1 MQARNKYKGFTKV
14 GLVCSGLVLGLLLSL
29 TYSAVAEKMTK
40 PQLPLEELRAFA
52 EVFGKIKSDYVE
64 PVEDKKL
71 LSEAMNG
78 MLTGLDPHSTYMDAE
93 AFKDMQA
100 TTQGEFGGLGI
111 EVGMEDGLVK
121 VISPIEDSPAYA
133 AGLKSGD
140 LIMKLDETPIKGLSL
155 NDAVK
160 LMRGKPDTS
169 ITLTVLRKNE
179 VKPLT
184 FKLVRAIIKNKSV
197 KYKMTEPGYAYARVT
212 QFQEHTGE
220 DLAKAIKAMHDENKG
235 PFKGFVLDLRNDPGG
250 LLNGAV
256 GVAAEF
262 LPKDALVVYTE
273 GRATDSKM
281 KLTVSPENY
290 VSNSVIH
297 EYLQKMNNGNM
308 PINITKSNMSE
319 AIAANDYIHDV
330 PEDLKT
336 VPMVV
341 LINAGSA
348 SASEIVAG
356 ALQDHKRATL
366 IGLRS
371 FGKGSVQTIMPM
383 NNGAAIKLTT
393 ARYFTPKGR
402 SIQAKGID
410 PDYLVEDGLD
420 QSYNIHEADLSH
432 HLSNPKDTQAGVQ
445 AKPDE
450 LTPAKDAAKDKLNEK
465 KYAEPS
471 GPIEPASKD
480 DLQFAQAMNFL
491 KGKPVI
497 VSTPP
502 KVEAA
507 LAK

>member
-1 MQARNKYKGFTKV
+1 MQVKNKYQGFTKIGLVFAGLIV
-14 GLVCSGLVLGLLLSL
+14 GLMLSL
-29 TYSAVAEKMTK
+29 TYSAVAEKMVK
-40 PQLPLEELRAFA
+40 PQLPIEDLRAFA

-71 LSEAMNG
+71 ISEAISG
-78 MLTGLDPHSTYMDAE
+78 MLTGLDPHSTYMDVD

-100 TTQGEFGGLGI
+100 ATQGEFGGLGI

-133 AGLKSGD
+133 AGIKSGD
-140 LIMKLDETPIKGLSL
+140 LIMKLDEKLVKGMTL

-160 LMRGKPDTS
+160 IMRGKPDTS
-169 ITLTVLRKNE
+169 ITLTILRKNE
-179 VKPLT
+179 AKPLLVT
-184 FKLVRAIIKNKSV
+184 LVRAIIKNKSV
-197 KYKMTEPGYAYARVT
+197 KFKLTEPGYAYVRIT

-220 DLAKAIKAMHDENKG
+220 DLAKAINSMYAENKG

-256 GVAAEF
+256 GVSAAF
-262 LPKDALVVYTE
+262 LPKDTLVVYTE
-273 GRATDSKM
+273 GRAADSKM
-281 KLTVSPENY
+281 NLTVNPENY
-290 VSNSVIH
+290 AR
-297 EYLQKMNNGNM
+297 GG
-308 PINITKSNMSE
+308 
-319 AIAANDYIHDV
+319 AANDYMRDI
-330 PEDLKT
+330 PADLKT

-366 IGLRS
+366 IGVRS

-402 SIQAKGID
+402 SIQAKGIE
-410 PDYLVEDGLD
+410 PDYYVEDGTD
-420 QSYNIHEADLSH
+420 QSNNIHEADLSR
-432 HLSNPKDTQAGVQ
+432 HLSNPKDATSASKT
-445 AKPDE
+445 KPE
-450 LTPAKDAAKDKLNEK
+450 NNAAAAAAKAKLNEK
-465 KYAEPS
+465 KFAEAS
-471 GPIEPASKD
+471 APIEPASKD
-480 DLQFAQAMNFL
+480 DVQFTQAMNFL
-491 KGKPVI
+491 KGKPI
-497 VSTPP
+497 IKSAPP

-507 LAK
+507 AEK

>member
-1 MQARNKYKGFTKV
+1 MQVKNKYQGFTKIGLVFAGLIV
-14 GLVCSGLVLGLLLSL
+14 GLMLSL
-29 TYSAVAEKMTK
+29 TYSAVAEKMVK
-40 PQLPLEELRAFA
+40 PQLPIEDLRAFA

-71 LSEAMNG
+71 ISEAISG
-78 MLTGLDPHSTYMDAE
+78 MLTGLDPHSTYMDVD

-100 TTQGEFGGLGI
+100 ATQGEFGGLGI

-133 AGLKSGD
+133 AGIKSGD
-140 LIMKLDETPIKGLSL
+140 LIMKLDEKLVKGMTL

-160 LMRGKPDTS
+160 IMRGKPDTP
-169 ITLTVLRKNE
+169 ITLTILRKNE
-179 VKPLT
+179 AKPLLVT
-184 FKLVRAIIKNKSV
+184 LVRAIIKNKSV
-197 KYKMTEPGYAYARVT
+197 KYKLTEPGYAYARVT

-220 DLAKAIKAMHDENKG
+220 DLAKAINAMHAENKG

-256 GVAAEF
+256 GVSAAF
-262 LPKDALVVYTE
+262 LPKDTLVVYTE

-281 KLTVSPENY
+281 NLTVNPENY
-290 VSNSVIH
+290 AR
-297 EYLQKMNNGNM
+297 GG
-308 PINITKSNMSE
+308 
-319 AIAANDYIHDV
+319 AANDYMRDI
-330 PEDLKT
+330 PADLKT

-366 IGLRS
+366 IGVRS

-402 SIQAKGID
+402 SIQAKGIE
-410 PDYLVEDGLD
+410 PDYYVEDGTD
-420 QSYNIHEADLSH
+420 QSNNIHEADLSR
-432 HLSNPKDTQAGVQ
+432 HLSNPKDAPSGS
-445 AKPDE
+445 AKPDNS
-450 LTPAKDAAKDKLNEK
+450 AAAAAAKAKLNEK
-465 KYAEPS
+465 KFAEAS
-471 GPIEPASKD
+471 APIEPASKE

-497 VSTPP
+497 KSEPP

-507 LAK
+507 APTK

>member
-1 MQARNKYKGFTKV
+1 MQAHNKYHRFTKI
-14 GLVCSGLVLGLLLSL
+14 GLVSSGLVLGLMLSL
-29 TYSAVAEKMTK
+29 TYSAVAEKMAK
-40 PQLPLEELRAFA
+40 PQLPLEDLRAFA

-64 PVEDKKL
+64 PVADKKL
-71 LSEAMNG
+71 ISEAISG
-78 MLTGLDPHSTYMDAE
+78 MLTGLDPHSTYMDVD

-100 TTQGEFGGLGI
+100 STQGEFGGLGI
-111 EVGMEDGLVK
+111 EVGMEDGLVR
-121 VISPIEDSPAYA
+121 VISPIEDSPAYI
-133 AGLKSGD
+133 AGIKSGD
-140 LIMKLDETPIKGLSL
+140 LIMKLDDTPVKGLNL

-160 LMRGKPDTS
+160 RMRGKPETP

-179 VKPLT
+179 LKPLT
-184 FKLVRAIIKNKSV
+184 FALVRAIIKNKSV

-220 DLAKAIKAMHDENKG
+220 DLAKAIKTMHDENKG

-256 GVAAEF
+256 GVAAAF

-273 GRATDSKM
+273 GRAPDSKM
-281 KLTVSPENY
+281 QLTVNPENY
-290 VSNSVIH
+290 ARGGV
-297 EYLQKMNNGNM
+297 
-308 PINITKSNMSE
+308 
-319 AIAANDYIHDV
+319 ANDYIRDI
-330 PEDLKT
+330 PADLKT

-356 ALQDHKRATL
+356 ALQDHKRAML
-366 IGLRS
+366 VGIRS

-410 PDYLVEDGLD
+410 PDYIVEDGTD
-420 QSYNIHEADLSH
+420 QSYNIHEADLSG
-432 HLSNPKDTQAGVQ
+432 HLSNPKDAKAGVPVKLETS
-445 AKPDE
+445 AI
-450 LTPAKDAAKDKLNEK
+450 AKDAAKEKLNEK
-465 KYAEPS
+465 KYAEPI

-480 DLQFAQAMNFL
+480 DIQFTQAMNFL

-497 VSTPP
+497 HTEPP
-502 KVEAA
+502 KVEPATI
-507 LAK
+507 

>member
-1 MQARNKYKGFTKV
+1 MQVKNKYQGFTKIGLVFAGLIV
-14 GLVCSGLVLGLLLSL
+14 GLMLSL
-29 TYSAVAEKMTK
+29 TYSAVAEKMVK
-40 PQLPLEELRAFA
+40 PQLPIEDLRAFA

-71 LSEAMNG
+71 ISEAISG
-78 MLTGLDPHSTYMDAE
+78 MLTGLDPHSTYMDVD

-100 TTQGEFGGLGI
+100 ATQGEFGGLGI

-133 AGLKSGD
+133 AGIKSGD
-140 LIMKLDETPIKGLSL
+140 LIMKLDEKLVKGMTL

-160 LMRGKPDTS
+160 IMRGKPDTP
-169 ITLTVLRKNE
+169 ITLTILRKNE
-179 VKPLT
+179 AKPLLVT
-184 FKLVRAIIKNKSV
+184 LVRAIIKNKSV
-197 KYKMTEPGYAYARVT
+197 KYKLTEPGYAYARVT

-220 DLAKAIKAMHDENKG
+220 DLAKAINAMHAENKG

-256 GVAAEF
+256 GVSAAF
-262 LPKDALVVYTE
+262 LPKDTLVVYTE
-273 GRATDSKM
+273 GRAQDSKM
-281 KLTVSPENY
+281 NLTVNPENY
-290 VSNSVIH
+290 AR
-297 EYLQKMNNGNM
+297 GG
-308 PINITKSNMSE
+308 
-319 AIAANDYIHDV
+319 AANDYMRDI
-330 PEDLKT
+330 PADLKT

-366 IGLRS
+366 IGVRS

-402 SIQAKGID
+402 SIQAKGIE
-410 PDYLVEDGLD
+410 PDYYVEDGTD
-420 QSYNIHEADLSH
+420 QSNNIHEADLSR
-432 HLSNPKDTQAGVQ
+432 HLSNPKDAPSGS
-445 AKPDE
+445 AKLDNS
-450 LTPAKDAAKDKLNEK
+450 AAAAAAKAKLNEK
-465 KYAEPS
+465 KFAEAS
-471 GPIEPASKD
+471 APIEPASKE

-497 VSTPP
+497 KSEPP

-507 LAK
+507 APTK